1 MTSLSACPLPRRV
14 SRGGRLY
21 AGALAVLLV
30 ALSGCTGVTPQQYC
44 YVVSAT
50 AVHSVDLGM
59 TVAGDLYRAGKITD
73 AQKAKI
79 TAPYDKYQPI
89 AVAVVTACKAVNS
102 QAAADAEVKKIQGE
116 ADKVLT
122 ALVGAGVQ

>member
-1 MTSLSACPLPRRV
+1 MRR
-14 SRGGRLY
+14 
-21 AGALAVLLV
+21 ALVLLV
-30 ALSGCTGVTPQQYC
+30 AVLALAGCRGVTPQQYC

-59 TVAGDLYRAGKITD
+59 NVAGDLYRAGKLTD

-79 TAPYDKYQPI
+79 IAPYDVYQPI

-102 QAAADAEVKKIQGE
+102 QAAADAEVKKIQAE

-122 ALVGAGVQ
+122 ALVGAGAK